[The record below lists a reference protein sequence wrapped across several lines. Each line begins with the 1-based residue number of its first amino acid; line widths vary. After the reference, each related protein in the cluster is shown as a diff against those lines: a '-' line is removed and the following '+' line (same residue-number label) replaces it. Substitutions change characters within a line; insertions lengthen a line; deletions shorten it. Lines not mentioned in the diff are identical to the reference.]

1 MEVDDPKEKPDL
13 TLAKIAKQDL
23 STLSLDDLR
32 ERIGNMKTE
41 IQRCEALIGSKS
53 DTRAAAEKLFKF

>member
-1 MEVDDPKEKPDL
+1 MEIDEPKEKPDFI
-13 TLAKIAKQDL
+13 LAKIAKQDL

-32 ERIGNMKTE
+32 ERIANMKAE
-41 IQRCEALIGSKS
+41 ILRCEALIGSKS

>member
-1 MEVDDPKEKPDL
+1 MELDEPKEKPDL
-13 TLAKIAKQDL
+13 ILAKIAKQDL

-32 ERIGNMKTE
+32 ERIANMKAE
-41 IQRCEALIGSKS
+41 IARCEALIGAKS

>member
-1 MEVDDPKEKPDL
+1 MEIDEPKEKPDL
-13 TLAKIAKQDL
+13 VLAKIAKQDL

-32 ERIGNMKTE
+32 ERIANMKVE
-41 IQRCEALIGSKS
+41 ILRCEALIGSKS